1 MSMEPIEGGLH
12 RQAVDDARETLI
24 HQTIQPAI
32 QANSLTFHLAGGE
45 DGTYNWAILSPR
57 MSASIAAQNASD
69 GTDVIRVDAVNTGNQ
84 SVTINAPS
92 NGSNRT
98 ISLAV
103 GGFSGGD
110 PAERRWYEL
119 LNINVAASQS
129 ISAQVNDRGGE
140 LLIRNTGPT
149 LVFELRVHYGM
160 SSTAMAVR
168 PSVSL
173 EANRSYR
180 IAPQEWDEQT
190 ITETTLHL
198 SVFDS
203 VSGAQIAQR
212 EL

>member
-1 MSMEPIEGGLH
+1 
-12 RQAVDDARETLI
+12 
-24 HQTIQPAI
+24 
-32 QANSLTFHLAGGE
+32 
-45 DGTYNWAILSPR
+45 
-57 MSASIAAQNASD
+57 MSASITAQNAGEGAD
-69 GTDVIRVDAVNTGNQ
+69 LIHVDAVNTANQ
-84 SVTINAPS
+84 SVTFNAPS
-92 NGSNRT
+92 NGTNRT

-119 LNINVAASQS
+119 LNINVTASQS
-129 ISAQVNDRGGE
+129 ISAQVNDGGRE
-140 LLIRNTGPT
+140 LLIRNAGPT
-149 LVFELRVHYGM
+149 LAFELRVHYGM

-180 IAPQEWDEQT
+180 IAPQEWDKQT
-190 ITETTLHL
+190 ITETALHL

-203 VSGAQIAQR
+203 VTGAHIAQR